1 MSLNRDSILLESVRT
16 HRARLR
22 GAFLLGP
29 LTGRRPVNDNVKRMI
44 GSLVLAAV
52 VGAGCVGTSFVTNF
66 LADQA
71 AAKAAQQQQQQQLF
85 APTPQPSAPSS
96 GDTK

>member
-1 MSLNRDSILLESVRT
+1 MSLNRDSVLLESVRT

-22 GAFLLGP
+22 GAFLLGT
-29 LTGRRPVNDNVKRMI
+29 LAGRRTVNDNVKRMI

-71 AAKAAQQQQQQQLF
+71 AAKAAQQQQSQPTPLPA
-85 APTPQPSAPSS
+85 APTS